1 MIKTY
6 RSSNKACHIH
16 ILMSLLCLFLISFLS
31 ACDNSAGNNQ
41 DATGTASF
49 QIQWPEDETIGVAAS
64 QWLVS
69 ADGYGSS
76 KTGITAAAVTVSED
90 CSSRGIDKVSVE
102 VRDAA
107 ENLLVS
113 KEFSCNAGVGKIS
126 VPVGSGRIF
135 LISGLGGDGAVRYY
149 GGKDDVTIRAGS
161 NDIGVIQMERSAEFF
176 TDNDGDGFYKENDC
190 GTAID
195 CNDNDKNSYPGAIE
209 ICGDG
214 IDQDCDGSDAECTT
228 DPDAGRYYGDFAI
241 TALKY
246 DDDSDW
252 DQKILEIFGSGYR
265 VADWNDLKAYYNN
278 GGNLLSLYDGL
289 GLTDYG
295 ASAYVT
301 RNGDPSYSSTRYYFA
316 SRHEGTRPSSY
327 LAHDNLGGYIISLGS
342 WDGTNK
348 IMAIKRSPNVPDTLT
363 NTLGMD
369 FVYIEPGT
377 FMMGSPTDE
386 PGRKSDENLHQVT
399 LTKGF
404 YMQATEVTQ
413 GQWTAVMGSNPSY
426 FSSCGD
432 NCPVEEVSWNDAQ
445 DFITTLNARG
455 EGTYRLPTEAEWEYA
470 ARSGST
476 TAFANG
482 GITVTNCEYDPNL
495 DAMGWYC
502 GNAGGASHPVAQ
514 KQANAWG
521 LYDMH
526 GNVYEWCQDWYG
538 SYPSGSLTDPEGPLS
553 GTGRVFRGGSWYD
566 KAKYCRSD
574 DRIYDYPE
582 NTYQNVG
589 FRLVSPQVGGN
600 NDVDDNPPIIGNETL
615 SSSSGFNGE
624 NGTLGS
630 SNPLKIEM
638 SWPIGDVMNG
648 FGYYDYHDSDYEGAS
663 GRLTVNLYSPTD
675 GRLILTEGSCAKFD
689 GIVLNG
695 IYSGTHSNPCFPI
708 YDDNFSLPI
717 QLK

>member
-6 RSSNKACHIH
+6 RSSNKACHAH

-49 QIQWPEDETIGVAAS
+49 QIQWPEDETICVAAS

-113 KEFSCNAGVGKIS
+113 KEFSCSAGVGKIS
-126 VPVGSGRIF
+126 VPVGSGRMIF
-135 LISGLGGDGAVRYY
+135 ISGLGGNGEVRYY
-149 GGKDDVTIRAGS
+149 GGIYDVTIRAGS
-161 NDIGVIQMERSAEFF
+161 NDIGVIQMERSSEFC
-176 TDNDGDGFYKENDC
+176 TDSDGDGFYKEKDC

-195 CNDNDKNSYPGAIE
+195 CNDNDATIFPGAIE

-214 IDQDCDGSDAECTT
+214 IDQDCDGSDAACTS
-228 DPDAGRYYGDFAI
+228 DPDEGRYYGDFAI
-241 TALKY
+241 TELKY

-278 GGNLLSLYDGL
+278 GGDLLSLYDGL
-289 GLTDYG
+289 ELTDYG

-301 RNGDPSYSSTRYYFA
+301 RDGEPSYSSTRYYFA
-316 SRHEGTRPSSY
+316 SRHEGTKPSSY
-327 LAHDNLGGYIISLGS
+327 LAHDNLGGYMISLGS

-348 IMAIKRSPNVPDTLT
+348 ILAIKRSLSVPDTLT
-363 NTLGMD
+363 NSLGMD

-386 PGRKSDENLHQVT
+386 PSRDSDETQHQVT
-399 LTKGF
+399 LTKRF
-404 YMQATEVTQ
+404 YMQTTEVTQ

-432 NCPVEEVSWNDAQ
+432 NCPVEQVSWNDAQ
-445 DFITTLNARG
+445 DFIMALNAMG
-455 EGTYRLPTEAEWEYA
+455 EGAYRLPTEAEWEYA
-470 ARSGST
+470 ARAGST
-476 TAFANG
+476 TALANG
-482 GITVTNCEYDPNL
+482 GITELYCDHDPNL

-502 GNAGGASHPVAQ
+502 GNAGGTPHPVAQ
-514 KQANAWG
+514 KQPNAWG

-526 GNVYEWCQDWYG
+526 GNVWEWCQDRYG
-538 SYPSGSLTDPEGPLS
+538 NYLSEAMINPEGPSS
-553 GTGRVFRGGSWYD
+553 GSSRVWRGAGWSSD
-566 KAKYCRSD
+566 ARNCRSAVRYYLNPD
-574 DRIYDYPE
+574 VRY
-582 NTYQNVG
+582 NNLG
-589 FRLVSPQVGGN
+589 FRLVRAPVQ
-600 NDVDDNPPIIGNETL
+600 
-615 SSSSGFNGE
+615 
-624 NGTLGS
+624 
-630 SNPLKIEM
+630 
-638 SWPIGDVMNG
+638 
-648 FGYYDYHDSDYEGAS
+648 
-663 GRLTVNLYSPTD
+663 
-675 GRLILTEGSCAKFD
+675 
-689 GIVLNG
+689 
-695 IYSGTHSNPCFPI
+695 
-708 YDDNFSLPI
+708 
-717 QLK
+717 